1 MEVVFTIEAHADSE
15 MPECMLG
22 STLIV
27 NLLDRSSVLRCRSLS
42 MNISRKRFLKD
53 VVKFQ

>member
-22 STLIV
+22 ST
-27 NLLDRSSVLRCRSLS
+27 VLSY
-42 MNISRKRFLKD
+42 ISELTGPIISAEMQEP
-53 VVKFQ
+53 VHEHQS